1 MKTYPIALELTAWV
15 ELGINQ
21 YEITIDDKS
30 TLSVKRTDDV
40 LHTRELTP
48 AEASSLIEAI
58 SLVEVPVLEF
68 VNTKTTKASSS
79 YELIIESAH
88 FSVEFNWEDL
98 DIESDQSGSLTSIS
112 GLALLIEKIGQ
123 FH

>member
-1 MKTYPIALELTAWV
+1 MKTYPIALELTVWI

-21 YEITIDDKS
+21 YEITIDDVS
-30 TLSVKRTDDV
+30 SLSIKRTDDV

-48 AEASSLIEAI
+48 GEVNVLIQAI
-58 SLVEVPVLEF
+58 QVVEIPVLKYA
-68 VNTKTTKASSS
+68 NTTSGKTDSS

-88 FSVEFNWEDL
+88 FSVEFNWEDSDVAADTSEAL
-98 DIESDQSGSLTSIS
+98 ESVSR
-112 GLALLIEKIGQ
+112 LAELVEKLGQ

>member
-40 LHTRELTP
+40 LHTRELTSI
-48 AEASSLIEAI
+48 EASSLIEAI
-58 SLVEVPVLEF
+58 KLVEVPVLEF
-68 VNTKTTKASSS
+68 VNTKTTKVSSS

-88 FSVEFNWEDL
+88 FSLEFNWEDL
-98 DIESDQSGSLTSIS
+98 DIESDQAGSLTSIS
-112 GLALLIEKIGQ
+112 RLAQLIEKLGQ
-123 FH
+123 LH

>member
-40 LHTRELTP
+40 LHTRELTS
-48 AEASSLIEAI
+48 AEAISLIEAI
-58 SLVEVPVLEF
+58 GLVEVPVLEF

-79 YELIIESAH
+79 YELIIES
-88 FSVEFNWEDL
+88 
-98 DIESDQSGSLTSIS
+98 DQSGSLTSIS
-112 GLALLIEKIGQ
+112 GLAQLIEKIGQ

>member
-1 MKTYPIALELTAWV
+1 MNRYPIALELTVWV

-21 YEITIDDKS
+21 YEITIDKES

-40 LHTRELTP
+40 LHSRELTF
-48 AEASSLIEAI
+48 AEVTSILEAI
-58 SLVEVPVLEF
+58 ASVEMPILEM
-68 VNTKTTKASSS
+68 VNTTSAKASTS
-79 YELIIESAH
+79 YELIIESSH

-98 DIESDQSGSLTSIS
+98 DVEMDQSESLLSIS
-112 GLALLIEKIGQ
+112 KLSELVEKLGQ